1 MYESTKKLIIFINGC
16 IVAACLVLGIISYFI
31 AGNGFEMALVQKADS
46 DLRQMEEALDKEYP
60 GDWLK
65 KSDGLYKGTLRVN
78 DNEFQ
83 VDYYAKLTG
92 NNVTFFEGATRVATS
107 FKDSNGNRMIGT
119 EASEAVQEAVL
130 NKGELYT
137 GMAEVDGKNYLAA
150 YKPLKDANGEI
161 VGMLYMGIPTAS
173 LAALQSRFVYTM
185 VGAVAVMLLIFGVV
199 ISIAAKKGVAPIRQV
214 EETLERMADGELTVP
229 DVQIDGTDEI
239 ASLANSMN
247 KTKDKLRK
255 LLQVISNSAQQVA
268 ASSQQ
273 LTASADQTSESITNV
288 ANNIVSMAGAVSEQT
303 NVLGDMRDKAGDMGR
318 QMDDVLAKSK
328 IMQQAAENSR
338 RGAEDGQ
345 AAVVTAVAQM
355 ERMSQQMA
363 ESAQV
368 VIGLGERSKEIGQI
382 VDTITGITAQTNLL
396 ALNAAI
402 EAARAGEAG
411 KGFAVVAEEVRKL
424 AAESAEAAQN
434 IAELISTI
442 QTDTDSAVKAM
453 ETGRREVEQ
462 GTAMVQQSGE
472 SFQNI
477 SSLVAELY
485 QQIEFSR
492 RSIASADDSS
502 KVVVTGIGNVEQLSQ
517 STAADAESVSAA
529 TEEQPAMVHEMADG
543 IRALAELAQ
552 GLQDE
557 VMKFKI

>member
-1 MYESTKKLIIFINGC
+1 MNLQKKLIIFINGC

-31 AGNGFEMALVQKADS
+31 AGNGFEVALVQKADS

-65 KSDGLYKGTLRVN
+65 KSDGLYKGTHRVN

-83 VDYYAKLTG
+83 VDYYARLTG

-199 ISIAAKKGVAPIRQV
+199 ISIAAKKGVAPIRKV
-214 EETLERMADGELTVP
+214 EETLEMMADGDLTVP

-338 RGAEDGQ
+338 QGAEDGQ

-434 IAELISTI
+434 IAELIRAI
-442 QTDTDSAVKAM
+442 QADTDSAVKAM

-462 GTAMVQQSGE
+462 GTAMVQQSCE

-517 STAADAESVSAA
+517 STAAEAESVSAA
-529 TEEQPAMVHEMADG
+529 TEEQTAMVHEMADG
-543 IRALAELAQ
+543 SRALAELAQ

>member
-1 MYESTKKLIIFINGC
+1 MNLQKKLIIFINGC

-78 DNEFQ
+78 DNDFQ

-199 ISIAAKKGVAPIRQV
+199 ISMVARKGVAPIRQV
-214 EETLERMADGELTVP
+214 EETLERMADGDLTVP
-229 DVQIDGTDEI
+229 DVQLDGRDEI
-239 ASLANSMN
+239 ASLARSMN
-247 KTKDKLRK
+247 KTKDKLRS
-255 LLQVISNSAQQVA
+255 LLQMISNSAQQVA

-273 LTASADQTSESITNV
+273 LTASADQTAESITNV
-288 ANNIVSMAGAVSEQT
+288 ANNTISMAASVSEQT
-303 NVLGDMRDKAGDMGR
+303 RVLGDMRDKAGDMGR
-318 QMDDVLAKSK
+318 KMDDVLAKSNV
-328 IMQQAAENSR
+328 MQQAAENSR
-338 RGAEDGQ
+338 QGAEAGQ
-345 AAVVTAVAQM
+345 AAVATAVAQM
-355 ERMSQQMA
+355 ERMSSQMA
-363 ESAQV
+363 ESARV
-368 VIGLGERSKEIGQI
+368 VIGLGERSQEIGQI
-382 VDTITGITAQTNLL
+382 VDTITDITAQTNLL

-434 IAELISTI
+434 IAELIRTI
-442 QTDTDSAVKAM
+442 QMDTDNAVKAM
-453 ETGRREVEQ
+453 ETGQREVEQ

-485 QQIEFSR
+485 QQIDFSR

-502 KVVVTGIGNVEQLSQ
+502 KNVVTGIGNVEQLSQ
-517 STAADAESVSAA
+517 STAAEAESVSAA
-529 TEEQPAMVHEMADG
+529 TEEQTAMVHEMADG
-543 IRALAELAQ
+543 SRALAELAQ

>member
-1 MYESTKKLIIFINGC
+1 MNLQKKLIIFINSC

-199 ISIAAKKGVAPIRQV
+199 ISIAAKKGVAPIRKV
-214 EETLERMADGELTVP
+214 EETLEMMADGDLTVP

-318 QMDDVLAKSK
+318 QMDDVLAKSNV
-328 IMQQAAENSR
+328 MQQAAENSR

-434 IAELISTI
+434 IAELIRTI

-453 ETGRREVEQ
+453 ETGQREVEQ

-477 SSLVAELY
+477 SRLVAELY

-517 STAADAESVSAA
+517 STAAEAESVSAA
-529 TEEQPAMVHEMADG
+529 TEEQTAMVHEMADG
-543 IRALAELAQ
+543 SRALAELAQ

>member
-1 MYESTKKLIIFINGC
+1 MNLQKKLIIFINGC
-16 IVAACLVLGIISYFI
+16 IVATCLVLGVISYFI
-31 AGNGFEMALVQKADS
+31 AGNGFEVALVQKADS

-60 GDWLK
+60 GDWVR
-65 KSDGLYKGTLRVN
+65 KSDGLYKGSFRAN

-83 VDYYAKLTG
+83 VDYFAKLTG

-107 FKDSNGNRMIGT
+107 FKDSSGKRMIGT
-119 EASEAVQEAVL
+119 DASDAVQEEVL
-130 NKGELYT
+130 KKGETYT
-137 GMAEVDGKNYLAA
+137 GMAEVAGKNYLAA
-150 YKPLKDANGEI
+150 YKPLKNASGEI
-161 VGMLYMGIPTAS
+161 VGMLYMGIPTES
-173 LAALQSRFVYTM
+173 LEALQSQFVYTM
-185 VGAVAVMLLIFGVV
+185 VGVVVVMLLIFGVV
-199 ISIAAKKGVAPIRQV
+199 ISIAAKKGVAPIRKV
-214 EETLERMADGELTVP
+214 EETLEMMADGDLTVP

-239 ASLANSMN
+239 VSLANSMN

-328 IMQQAAENSR
+328 LMQQAADNSR
-338 RGAEDGQ
+338 KGAEDGQ

-363 ESAQV
+363 ESAKV

-434 IAELISTI
+434 IADLIRTI

-453 ETGRREVEQ
+453 EAGQREVEQ

-492 RSIASADDSS
+492 RSIASADNSS
-502 KVVVTGIGNVEQLSQ
+502 KVVVAGIGNVEQLSQ
-517 STAADAESVSAA
+517 STAAEAESVSAA
-529 TEEQPAMVHEMADG
+529 TEEQTAMVHEMADG
-543 IRALAELAQ
+543 SRALAELAQ

>member
-1 MYESTKKLIIFINGC
+1 MNLQKKLIIFINGC
-16 IVAACLVLGIISYFI
+16 IVATCLVLGVISYFI
-31 AGNGFEMALVQKADS
+31 AGNGFEVALVQKADS

-60 GDWLK
+60 GDWVR
-65 KSDGLYKGTLRVN
+65 KSDGLYKGSFRAN

-83 VDYYAKLTG
+83 VDYFAKLTG

-107 FKDSNGNRMIGT
+107 FKDSSGKRMIGT
-119 EASEAVQEAVL
+119 DASDAVQEEVL
-130 NKGELYT
+130 KKGETYT
-137 GMAEVDGKNYLAA
+137 GMAEVAGKNYLAA
-150 YKPLKDANGEI
+150 YKPLKNASGEI
-161 VGMLYMGIPTAS
+161 VGMLYMGIPTES
-173 LAALQSRFVYTM
+173 LEALQSQFVYTM
-185 VGAVAVMLLIFGVV
+185 VGVVVVMLLIFGVV
-199 ISIAAKKGVAPIRQV
+199 ISIAAKKGVAPIRKV
-214 EETLERMADGELTVP
+214 EETLEMMADGDLTVP

-328 IMQQAAENSR
+328 LMQQAADNSR
-338 RGAEDGQ
+338 KGAEDGQ

-434 IAELISTI
+434 IADLIRTI

-453 ETGRREVEQ
+453 EAGQREVEQ

-492 RSIASADDSS
+492 RSIASADNSS
-502 KVVVTGIGNVEQLSQ
+502 KVVVAGIGNVEQLSQ
-517 STAADAESVSAA
+517 STAAEAESVSAA
-529 TEEQPAMVHEMADG
+529 TEEQTAMVHEMADG
-543 IRALAELAQ
+543 SRALAELAQ
-552 GLQDE
+552 SLQDE

>member
-1 MYESTKKLIIFINGC
+1 MNLQKKLIIFINGC

-60 GDWLK
+60 GDWVR
-65 KSDGLYKGTLRVN
+65 KSDGLYKGTLRAN

-107 FKDSNGNRMIGT
+107 FKDNSGKRMTGT
-119 EASEAVQEAVL
+119 DASEAVQEAVL
-130 NKGELYT
+130 KKGETYT
-137 GMAEVDGKNYLAA
+137 GMAEVAGRNYLAA
-150 YKPLKDANGEI
+150 YKPLKNASGEI
-161 VGMLYMGIPTAS
+161 VGMLYMGIPTES
-173 LAALQSRFVYTM
+173 LEALQSQFVYTM
-185 VGAVAVMLLIFGVV
+185 VGVVVVMLLIFGVV
-199 ISIAAKKGVAPIRQV
+199 ISIAAKKGVAPIRKV
-214 EETLERMADGELTVP
+214 EETLEMMADGDLTVP
-229 DVQIDGTDEI
+229 DVQIDGRDEI
-239 ASLANSMN
+239 ASLASSMN
-247 KTKDKLRK
+247 KTKEKLRK

-318 QMDDVLAKSK
+318 QMDDVLAKSNV
-328 IMQQAAENSR
+328 MQQAAENSR

-434 IAELISTI
+434 IAELIRTI

-453 ETGRREVEQ
+453 ETGQREVEQ

-477 SSLVAELY
+477 SRLVAELY

-502 KVVVTGIGNVEQLSQ
+502 KNVVTGIGNVEQLSQ
-517 STAADAESVSAA
+517 STAAEAESVSAA
-529 TEEQPAMVHEMADG
+529 TEEQTAMVHEMADG
-543 IRALAELAQ
+543 SRALAELAQ

>member
-1 MYESTKKLIIFINGC
+1 MNLQKKLIIFINGC

-31 AGNGFEMALVQKADS
+31 AGNGFEVALVQKADS

-60 GDWLK
+60 GDWVK

-78 DNEFQ
+78 DNDFQ

-92 NNVTFFEGATRVATS
+92 NNVTFFDGATRVATS

-199 ISIAAKKGVAPIRQV
+199 ISIAAKKGVAPIRKV
-214 EETLERMADGELTVP
+214 EETLEMMADGDLTVP

-239 ASLANSMN
+239 ASLAGSMN

-338 RGAEDGQ
+338 QGAEDGQ

-434 IAELISTI
+434 IADLIRAI
-442 QTDTDSAVKAM
+442 QADTDSAVKAM

-517 STAADAESVSAA
+517 STAAEAESVSAA
-529 TEEQPAMVHEMADG
+529 TEEQTAMVHEMADG
-543 IRALAELAQ
+543 SRALAELAQ

>member
-1 MYESTKKLIIFINGC
+1 MNLQKKLIIFINGC

-78 DNEFQ
+78 ANEFQ

-199 ISIAAKKGVAPIRQV
+199 ISIAAKKGVAPIRKV
-214 EETLERMADGELTVP
+214 EETLEMMADGDLTVP
-229 DVQIDGTDEI
+229 DVQIDGRDEI
-239 ASLANSMN
+239 ASLAGSMN

-318 QMDDVLAKSK
+318 QMDDVLAKSNV
-328 IMQQAAENSR
+328 MQQAAENSR

-434 IAELISTI
+434 IAELIRTI

-453 ETGRREVEQ
+453 ETGQREVEQ

-477 SSLVAELY
+477 SRLVAELY

-502 KVVVTGIGNVEQLSQ
+502 KNVVTGIGNVEQLSQ
-517 STAADAESVSAA
+517 STAAEAESVSAA
-529 TEEQPAMVHEMADG
+529 TEEQTAMVHEMADG
-543 IRALAELAQ
+543 SRALAELAQ

>member
-1 MYESTKKLIIFINGC
+1 MNLQKKLIIFINGC

-150 YKPLKDANGEI
+150 YKPLKDANVEI
-161 VGMLYMGIPTAS
+161 VGILYMGIPTES
-173 LAALQSRFVYTM
+173 LEALQSQFVYTM
-185 VGAVAVMLLIFGVV
+185 VGVVVVMLLIFGVV
-199 ISIAAKKGVAPIRQV
+199 ISIAAKKGVAPIRKV
-214 EETLERMADGELTVP
+214 EETLEMMADGDLTVP
-229 DVQIDGTDEI
+229 DVQIDGRDEI
-239 ASLANSMN
+239 ASLAGSMN

-318 QMDDVLAKSK
+318 QMDDVLSKSK
-328 IMQQAAENSR
+328 VMQQAAENSR
-338 RGAEDGQ
+338 QGAEEGK
-345 AAVVTAVAQM
+345 ASVATAVAQM

-402 EAARAGEAG
+402 EAARDGEAG

-434 IAELISTI
+434 IAELIRTI

-453 ETGRREVEQ
+453 EAGQREVEQ

-502 KVVVTGIGNVEQLSQ
+502 KNVVTGIGNVEQLSQ
-517 STAADAESVSAA
+517 STAAEAESVSAA
-529 TEEQPAMVHEMADG
+529 TEEQTAMVHEMADG
-543 IRALAELAQ
+543 SRALAELAQ

>member
-1 MYESTKKLIIFINGC
+1 MNLQKKLIIFINGC

-31 AGNGFEMALVQKADS
+31 AGDGFEVALVQKADS

-60 GDWLK
+60 GDWVRK
-65 KSDGLYKGTLRVN
+65 DDGLYKGSFRAN
-78 DNEFQ
+78 GNEFQ
-83 VDYYAKLTG
+83 VDYFAGLTG

-107 FKDSNGNRMIGT
+107 FKDSSGKRMIGT
-119 EASEAVQEAVL
+119 DASEAVQEAVL
-130 NKGELYT
+130 KRGETYT
-137 GMAEVDGKNYLAA
+137 GMAEVEGRNYLAA
-150 YKPLKDANGEI
+150 YKPLKNASGEI
-161 VGMLYMGIPTAS
+161 VGMLYMGIPTES
-173 LAALQSRFVYTM
+173 LEALQSRFVYTM

-199 ISIAAKKGVAPIRQV
+199 ISIAAKKGVAPIRKV
-214 EETLERMADGELTVP
+214 EETLEMMADGDLTVP

-239 ASLANSMN
+239 ASLAGSMN

-318 QMDDVLAKSK
+318 QMDDVLAKSNV
-328 IMQQAAENSR
+328 MQQAAENSR

-434 IAELISTI
+434 IAELIRTI
-442 QTDTDSAVKAM
+442 QADTDSAVKAM
-453 ETGRREVEQ
+453 ETGQREVEQ

-477 SSLVAELY
+477 SRLVAELY

-502 KVVVTGIGNVEQLSQ
+502 KNVVTGIGNVEQLSQ
-517 STAADAESVSAA
+517 STAAEAESVSAA
-529 TEEQPAMVHEMADG
+529 TEEQTAMVHEMADG
-543 IRALAELAQ
+543 SRALAELAQ

>member
-1 MYESTKKLIIFINGC
+1 MNLQKKLIIFISGC

-31 AGNGFEMALVQKADS
+31 AGDGFEVALVQKADS

-60 GDWLK
+60 GDWVRK
-65 KSDGLYKGTLRVN
+65 DDGLYKGSFRAN
-78 DNEFQ
+78 GNEFQ
-83 VDYYAKLTG
+83 VDYFAGLTG

-107 FKDSNGNRMIGT
+107 FKDGSGKRMVGT
-119 EASEAVQEAVL
+119 DASEAVQEAVL
-130 NKGELYT
+130 KKGETYT
-137 GMAEVDGKNYLAA
+137 GMAEVAGNNYLAA
-150 YKPLKDANGEI
+150 YKPLRNANGEI

-173 LAALQSRFVYTM
+173 LEGLQSRFVYTM

-199 ISIAAKKGVAPIRQV
+199 ISLAAKKGVAPIREV
-214 EETLERMADGELTVP
+214 EETLEMMADGDLTVP

-303 NVLGDMRDKAGDMGR
+303 NVLGNMRDKAGDMGR
-318 QMDDVLAKSK
+318 QMDDVLAKSHV
-328 IMQQAAENSR
+328 MQQAAENSR
-338 RGAEDGQ
+338 QGAEEGQ
-345 AAVVTAVAQM
+345 AAVVTAVTQM
-355 ERMSQQMA
+355 ERMRQQMA
-363 ESAQV
+363 ASAQV

-434 IAELISTI
+434 IADLIRTI
-442 QTDTDSAVKAM
+442 QADTDSAVKAM
-453 ETGRREVEQ
+453 EAGQREVEQ
-462 GTAMVQQSGE
+462 GTEMVQRSGE
-472 SFQNI
+472 AFQNI
-477 SSLVAELY
+477 SGLVAELY

-492 RSIASADDSS
+492 RSIAAADDSS
-502 KVVVTGIGNVEQLSQ
+502 KNVVTGIGNVEQLSQ
-517 STAADAESVSAA
+517 STAVEAESVSAA
-529 TEEQPAMVHEMADG
+529 TEEQTAMVHEMADG
-543 IRALAELAQ
+543 SRALAELAQ
-552 GLQDE
+552 GLQNE
-557 VMKFKI
+557 VMKFRI

>member
-1 MYESTKKLIIFINGC
+1 MNLQKKLIIFINGC

-31 AGNGFEMALVQKADS
+31 AGDGFEVALVQKADS

-60 GDWLK
+60 GDWVRK
-65 KSDGLYKGTLRVN
+65 DDGLYKGSFRAN
-78 DNEFQ
+78 GNEFQ
-83 VDYYAKLTG
+83 VDYFAGLTG

-107 FKDSNGNRMIGT
+107 FKDSSGKRMIGT
-119 EASEAVQEAVL
+119 DASDAVQEAVL
-130 NKGELYT
+130 KKGETYT
-137 GMAEVDGKNYLAA
+137 GMAEVAGKNYLAA
-150 YKPLKDANGEI
+150 YKPLKNANGEI

-173 LAALQSRFVYTM
+173 LEGLQSRFVYTM

-199 ISIAAKKGVAPIRQV
+199 ISLAAKKGVAPIREV
-214 EETLERMADGELTVP
+214 EETLEMMADGDLTVP

-303 NVLGDMRDKAGDMGR
+303 NVLGNMRDKAGDMGR
-318 QMDDVLAKSK
+318 QMDDVLAKSHV
-328 IMQQAAENSR
+328 MQQAAENSR
-338 RGAEDGQ
+338 QGAEAGQ
-345 AAVVTAVAQM
+345 AAVVTAVTQM
-355 ERMSQQMA
+355 ERMRQQMA
-363 ESAQV
+363 ASAQV

-434 IAELISTI
+434 IADLIRTI
-442 QTDTDSAVKAM
+442 QADTDSAVKAM
-453 ETGRREVEQ
+453 EAGQREVEQ
-462 GTAMVQQSGE
+462 GTEMVQRSGE
-472 SFQNI
+472 AFQNI
-477 SSLVAELY
+477 SGLVAELY

-492 RSIASADDSS
+492 RSIAAADDSS
-502 KVVVTGIGNVEQLSQ
+502 KNVVTGIGNVEQLSQ
-517 STAADAESVSAA
+517 STAVEAESVSAA
-529 TEEQPAMVHEMADG
+529 TEEQTAMVHEMADG
-543 IRALAELAQ
+543 SRALAELAQ
-552 GLQDE
+552 GLQNE
-557 VMKFKI
+557 VMKFRI

>member
-1 MYESTKKLIIFINGC
+1 MNLQKKLIIFINGC

-31 AGNGFEMALVQKADS
+31 AGDGFEVALVQKADS

-60 GDWLK
+60 GDWVRK
-65 KSDGLYKGTLRVN
+65 DDGLYKGSFRAN
-78 DNEFQ
+78 GNEFQ
-83 VDYYAKLTG
+83 VDYFAGLTG

-107 FKDSNGNRMIGT
+107 FKDGSGKRMVGT
-119 EASEAVQEAVL
+119 DASEAVQEAVL
-130 NKGELYT
+130 KKGETYT
-137 GMAEVDGKNYLAA
+137 GMAEVAGKNYLAA
-150 YKPLKDANGEI
+150 YKPLKNANGEI

-173 LAALQSRFVYTM
+173 LEGLQSRFVYTM

-199 ISIAAKKGVAPIRQV
+199 ISLAAKKGVAPIREV
-214 EETLERMADGELTVP
+214 EETLEMMADGDLTVP

-303 NVLGDMRDKAGDMGR
+303 NVLGNMRDKAGDMGR
-318 QMDDVLAKSK
+318 QMDDVLAKSHV
-328 IMQQAAENSR
+328 MQQAAENSR
-338 RGAEDGQ
+338 QGAEEGQ
-345 AAVVTAVAQM
+345 AAVVTAVTQM
-355 ERMSQQMA
+355 ERMRQQMA
-363 ESAQV
+363 ASAQV

-434 IAELISTI
+434 IADLIRTI
-442 QTDTDSAVKAM
+442 QADTDSAVKAM
-453 ETGRREVEQ
+453 EAGQREVEQ
-462 GTAMVQQSGE
+462 GTEMVQRSGE
-472 SFQNI
+472 AFQNI
-477 SSLVAELY
+477 SGLVAELY

-492 RSIASADDSS
+492 RSIAAADDSS
-502 KVVVTGIGNVEQLSQ
+502 KNVVTGIGNVEQLSQ
-517 STAADAESVSAA
+517 STAAEAESVSAA
-529 TEEQPAMVHEMADG
+529 TEEQTAMVHEMADG
-543 IRALAELAQ
+543 SRALAELAQ
-552 GLQDE
+552 GLQNE
-557 VMKFKI
+557 VMKFRI

>member
-1 MYESTKKLIIFINGC
+1 MNLQKKLIIFINGC

-46 DLRQMEEALDKEYP
+46 DLRQMEEALNKEYP

-78 DNEFQ
+78 ANEFQ

-199 ISIAAKKGVAPIRQV
+199 ISIAAKKGVAPIRKV
-214 EETLERMADGELTVP
+214 EETLEMMADGDLTVP

-239 ASLANSMN
+239 ASLAGSMN

-338 RGAEDGQ
+338 QGAEDGQ

-434 IAELISTI
+434 IAELIRTI

-453 ETGRREVEQ
+453 ETGQREVEQ

-477 SSLVAELY
+477 SRLVAELY

-502 KVVVTGIGNVEQLSQ
+502 KNVVTGIGNVEQLSQ
-517 STAADAESVSAA
+517 STAAEAESVSAA
-529 TEEQPAMVHEMADG
+529 TEEQTAMVHEMADG
-543 IRALAELAQ
+543 SRALAELAQ

>member
-1 MYESTKKLIIFINGC
+1 MNLQKKLIIFINGC

-78 DNEFQ
+78 DNDFQ

-199 ISIAAKKGVAPIRQV
+199 ISIAAKKGVAPIRKV
-214 EETLERMADGELTVP
+214 EETLEMMADGDLTVP

-239 ASLANSMN
+239 ASLAGSMN

-338 RGAEDGQ
+338 QGAEDGQ

-434 IAELISTI
+434 IAELIRTI

-453 ETGRREVEQ
+453 ETGQREVEQ

-477 SSLVAELY
+477 SRLVAELY

-502 KVVVTGIGNVEQLSQ
+502 KNVVTGIGNVEQLSQ
-517 STAADAESVSAA
+517 STAAEAESVSAA
-529 TEEQPAMVHEMADG
+529 TEEQTAMVHEMADG
-543 IRALAELAQ
+543 SRALAELAQ

>member
-1 MYESTKKLIIFINGC
+1 MNLQKKLIIFINGC

-31 AGNGFEMALVQKADS
+31 AGNGFEVALVQKADS

-60 GDWLK
+60 GDWVK

-78 DNEFQ
+78 DNDFQ

-199 ISIAAKKGVAPIRQV
+199 ISIAAKKGVAPIRKV
-214 EETLERMADGELTVP
+214 EETLEMMADGDLTVP

-338 RGAEDGQ
+338 QGAEDGQ

-434 IAELISTI
+434 IAELIRAI
-442 QTDTDSAVKAM
+442 QADTDSAVKAM

-517 STAADAESVSAA
+517 STAAEAESVSAA
-529 TEEQPAMVHEMADG
+529 TEEQTAMVHEMADG
-543 IRALAELAQ
+543 SRALAELAQ

>member
-1 MYESTKKLIIFINGC
+1 MNLQKKLIIFINGC

-31 AGNGFEMALVQKADS
+31 AGDGFEVALVQKADS

-60 GDWLK
+60 GDWVRK
-65 KSDGLYKGTLRVN
+65 DDGLYKGSFRAN
-78 DNEFQ
+78 GNEFQ
-83 VDYYAKLTG
+83 VDYFAGLTG

-107 FKDSNGNRMIGT
+107 FKDSSGKRMIGT
-119 EASEAVQEAVL
+119 DASDAVQEAVL
-130 NKGELYT
+130 KKGETYT
-137 GMAEVDGKNYLAA
+137 GMAEVAGKNYLAA
-150 YKPLKDANGEI
+150 YKPLKNANGEI

-173 LAALQSRFVYTM
+173 LEGLQSRFVYTM

-199 ISIAAKKGVAPIRQV
+199 ISLAAKKGVAPIREV
-214 EETLERMADGELTVP
+214 EETLEMMADGDLTVP

-303 NVLGDMRDKAGDMGR
+303 NVLGNMRDKAGDMGR
-318 QMDDVLAKSK
+318 QMDDVLAKSHV
-328 IMQQAAENSR
+328 MQQAAENSR
-338 RGAEDGQ
+338 QGAEEGQ
-345 AAVVTAVAQM
+345 AAVVTAVTQM
-355 ERMSQQMA
+355 ERMRQQMA
-363 ESAQV
+363 ASAQV

-434 IAELISTI
+434 IADLIRTI
-442 QTDTDSAVKAM
+442 QADTDSAVKAM
-453 ETGRREVEQ
+453 EAGQREVEQ
-462 GTAMVQQSGE
+462 GTEMVQRSGE
-472 SFQNI
+472 AFQNI
-477 SSLVAELY
+477 SGLVAELY

-492 RSIASADDSS
+492 RSIAAADDSS
-502 KVVVTGIGNVEQLSQ
+502 KNVVTGIGNVEQLSQ
-517 STAADAESVSAA
+517 STAVEAESVSAA
-529 TEEQPAMVHEMADG
+529 TEEQTAMVHEMADG
-543 IRALAELAQ
+543 SRALAELAQ
-552 GLQDE
+552 GLQNE
-557 VMKFKI
+557 VMKFRI

>member
-1 MYESTKKLIIFINGC
+1 MNLQKKLIIFINGC

-78 DNEFQ
+78 GNEFQ

-199 ISIAAKKGVAPIRQV
+199 ISIAAKKGVAPIRKV
-214 EETLERMADGELTVP
+214 EETLEMMADGDLTVP

-239 ASLANSMN
+239 ASLAGSMN

-318 QMDDVLAKSK
+318 QMDDVLSKSK
-328 IMQQAAENSR
+328 VMQQAAENSR
-338 RGAEDGQ
+338 QGAEEGK
-345 AAVVTAVAQM
+345 AAVATAVAQM
-355 ERMSQQMA
+355 ERMSRQMA
-363 ESAQV
+363 ESARV

-434 IAELISTI
+434 IADLIRTI
-442 QTDTDSAVKAM
+442 QADTDSAVKAM
-453 ETGRREVEQ
+453 EAGQREVEQ

-502 KVVVTGIGNVEQLSQ
+502 KNVVTGIGNVEQLSQ
-517 STAADAESVSAA
+517 STAAEAESVSAA
-529 TEEQPAMVHEMADG
+529 TEEQTAMVHEMADG
-543 IRALAELAQ
+543 SRALAELAQ

>member
-1 MYESTKKLIIFINGC
+1 MNLQKKLIIFINSC

-31 AGNGFEMALVQKADS
+31 AGNGFEVALVQKADS

-60 GDWLK
+60 GDWVK

-78 DNEFQ
+78 DNDFQ

-199 ISIAAKKGVAPIRQV
+199 ISIAAKKGVAPIRKV
-214 EETLERMADGELTVP
+214 EETLEMMADGDLTVP

-318 QMDDVLAKSK
+318 QMDDVLAKSNV
-328 IMQQAAENSR
+328 MQQAAENSR

-434 IAELISTI
+434 IAELIRAI
-442 QTDTDSAVKAM
+442 QADTDSAVKAM

-517 STAADAESVSAA
+517 STAAEAESVSAA
-529 TEEQPAMVHEMADG
+529 TEEQTAMVHEMADG
-543 IRALAELAQ
+543 SRALAELAQ

>member
-1 MYESTKKLIIFINGC
+1 MNLQKKLIIFINGC

-31 AGNGFEMALVQKADS
+31 AGDGFEVALVQKADS

-60 GDWLK
+60 GDWVRK
-65 KSDGLYKGTLRVN
+65 DDGLYKGSFRAN
-78 DNEFQ
+78 GNEFQ
-83 VDYYAKLTG
+83 VDYFAGLTG

-107 FKDSNGNRMIGT
+107 FKDGSGKRMVGT
-119 EASEAVQEAVL
+119 DASEAVQEAVL
-130 NKGELYT
+130 KKGETYT
-137 GMAEVDGKNYLAA
+137 GMAEVAGNNYLAA
-150 YKPLKDANGEI
+150 YKPLRNANGEI

-173 LAALQSRFVYTM
+173 LEGLQSRFVYTM

-199 ISIAAKKGVAPIRQV
+199 ISLAAKKGVAPIREV
-214 EETLERMADGELTVP
+214 EETLEMMADGDLTVP

-239 ASLANSMN
+239 ASLANSLN

-303 NVLGDMRDKAGDMGR
+303 NVLGNMRDKAGDMGR
-318 QMDDVLAKSK
+318 QMDDVLAKSHV
-328 IMQQAAENSR
+328 MQQAAENSR
-338 RGAEDGQ
+338 QGAEEGQ
-345 AAVVTAVAQM
+345 AAVVTAVTQM
-355 ERMSQQMA
+355 ERMRQQMA
-363 ESAQV
+363 ASAQV

-434 IAELISTI
+434 IADLIRTI
-442 QTDTDSAVKAM
+442 QADTDSAVKAM
-453 ETGRREVEQ
+453 EAGQREVEQ
-462 GTAMVQQSGE
+462 GTEMVQRSGE
-472 SFQNI
+472 AFQNI
-477 SSLVAELY
+477 SGLVAELY

-492 RSIASADDSS
+492 RSIAAADDSS
-502 KVVVTGIGNVEQLSQ
+502 KNVVTGIGNVEQLSQ
-517 STAADAESVSAA
+517 STAVEAESVSAA
-529 TEEQPAMVHEMADG
+529 TEEQTAMVHEMADG
-543 IRALAELAQ
+543 SRALAELAQ
-552 GLQDE
+552 GLQNE
-557 VMKFKI
+557 VMKFRI

>member
-1 MYESTKKLIIFINGC
+1 MNLQKKLIIFINGC

-78 DNEFQ
+78 ANEFQ

-199 ISIAAKKGVAPIRQV
+199 ISIAAKKGVAPIRKV
-214 EETLERMADGELTVP
+214 EETLEMMADGDLTVP

-434 IAELISTI
+434 IAELIRAI
-442 QTDTDSAVKAM
+442 QADTDSAVKAM

-517 STAADAESVSAA
+517 STAAEAESVSAA
-529 TEEQPAMVHEMADG
+529 TEEQTAMVHEMADG
-543 IRALAELAQ
+543 SRALAELAQ

>member
-1 MYESTKKLIIFINGC
+1 MNLQKKLIIFINGC

-107 FKDSNGNRMIGT
+107 FKDNSGKRMTGT
-119 EASEAVQEAVL
+119 DASEAVQEAVL
-130 NKGELYT
+130 KKGETYT
-137 GMAEVDGKNYLAA
+137 GMAEVAGKNYLAA
-150 YKPLKDANGEI
+150 YKPLKHANGEI
-161 VGMLYMGIPTAS
+161 VGMLYMGIPTES
-173 LAALQSRFVYTM
+173 LEALQSQFVYTM
-185 VGAVAVMLLIFGVV
+185 VGVVVVMLLIFGVV
-199 ISIAAKKGVAPIRQV
+199 ISIAAKKGVAPIRKV
-214 EETLERMADGELTVP
+214 EETLEMMADGDLTVP

-239 ASLANSMN
+239 ASLAGSMN

-318 QMDDVLAKSK
+318 QMDDVLSKSK
-328 IMQQAAENSR
+328 VMQQAAENSR

-355 ERMSQQMA
+355 ERMSRQMA
-363 ESAQV
+363 ESARV

-434 IAELISTI
+434 IADLIRTI
-442 QTDTDSAVKAM
+442 QADTDSAVKAM
-453 ETGRREVEQ
+453 EAGQREVEQ

-492 RSIASADDSS
+492 RSIVSADDSS
-502 KVVVTGIGNVEQLSQ
+502 KNVVTGIGNVEQLSQ
-517 STAADAESVSAA
+517 STAAEAESVSAA
-529 TEEQPAMVHEMADG
+529 TEEQTAMVHEMADG
-543 IRALAELAQ
+543 SRALAELAQ

>member
-1 MYESTKKLIIFINGC
+1 
-16 IVAACLVLGIISYFI
+16 
-31 AGNGFEMALVQKADS
+31 MALVQKADS

-60 GDWLK
+60 GDWVRK
-65 KSDGLYKGTLRVN
+65 DDGLYKGSFRAN
-78 DNEFQ
+78 GNEFQ
-83 VDYYAKLTG
+83 VDYFAGLTG

-107 FKDSNGNRMIGT
+107 FKDGSGKRMVGT
-119 EASEAVQEAVL
+119 DASEAVQEAVL
-130 NKGELYT
+130 KKGETYT
-137 GMAEVDGKNYLAA
+137 GMAEVAGKNYLAA
-150 YKPLKDANGEI
+150 YKPLKNANGEI

-173 LAALQSRFVYTM
+173 LEGLQSRFVYTM

-199 ISIAAKKGVAPIRQV
+199 ISLAAKKGVAPIREV
-214 EETLERMADGELTVP
+214 EETLEMMADGDLTVP

-303 NVLGDMRDKAGDMGR
+303 NVLGNMRDKAGDMGR
-318 QMDDVLAKSK
+318 QMDDVLAKSHV
-328 IMQQAAENSR
+328 MQQAAENSR
-338 RGAEDGQ
+338 QGAEEGQ
-345 AAVVTAVAQM
+345 AAVVTAVTQM
-355 ERMSQQMA
+355 ERMRQQMA
-363 ESAQV
+363 ASAQV

-434 IAELISTI
+434 IADLIRTI
-442 QTDTDSAVKAM
+442 QADTDSAVKAM
-453 ETGRREVEQ
+453 EAGQREVEQ
-462 GTAMVQQSGE
+462 GTEMVQRSGE
-472 SFQNI
+472 AFQNI
-477 SSLVAELY
+477 SGLVAELY

-492 RSIASADDSS
+492 RSIAAADDSS
-502 KVVVTGIGNVEQLSQ
+502 KNVVTGIGNVEQLSQ
-517 STAADAESVSAA
+517 STAAEAESVSAA
-529 TEEQPAMVHEMADG
+529 TEEQTAMVHEMADG
-543 IRALAELAQ
+543 SRALAELAQ
-552 GLQDE
+552 GLQNE
-557 VMKFKI
+557 VMKFRI

>member
-1 MYESTKKLIIFINGC
+1 MNLQKKLIIFINGC

-78 DNEFQ
+78 DNDFQ

-199 ISIAAKKGVAPIRQV
+199 ISIAAKKGVAPIRKV
-214 EETLERMADGELTVP
+214 EETLEMMADGDLTVP
-229 DVQIDGTDEI
+229 DVQIDGRDEI
-239 ASLANSMN
+239 ASLAGSMN

-318 QMDDVLAKSK
+318 QMDDVLAKSNV
-328 IMQQAAENSR
+328 MQQAAENSR

-434 IAELISTI
+434 IAELIRAI
-442 QTDTDSAVKAM
+442 QADTDSAVKAM

-477 SSLVAELY
+477 SRLVAELY

-529 TEEQPAMVHEMADG
+529 TEEQTAMVHEMADG
-543 IRALAELAQ
+543 SRALAELAQ

>member
-1 MYESTKKLIIFINGC
+1 M
-16 IVAACLVLGIISYFI
+16 
-31 AGNGFEMALVQKADS
+31 
-46 DLRQMEEALDKEYP
+46 
-60 GDWLK
+60 
-65 KSDGLYKGTLRVN
+65 
-78 DNEFQ
+78 
-83 VDYYAKLTG
+83 
-92 NNVTFFEGATRVATS
+92 
-107 FKDSNGNRMIGT
+107 
-119 EASEAVQEAVL
+119 
-130 NKGELYT
+130 
-137 GMAEVDGKNYLAA
+137 
-150 YKPLKDANGEI
+150 
-161 VGMLYMGIPTAS
+161 
-173 LAALQSRFVYTM
+173 
-185 VGAVAVMLLIFGVV
+185 
-199 ISIAAKKGVAPIRQV
+199 
-214 EETLERMADGELTVP
+214 MADGDLTVP

-239 ASLANSMN
+239 ASLAGSMN

-434 IAELISTI
+434 IAELIRTI

-453 ETGRREVEQ
+453 ETGQREVEQ

-477 SSLVAELY
+477 SRLVAELY

-502 KVVVTGIGNVEQLSQ
+502 KNVVTGIGNVEQLSQ
-517 STAADAESVSAA
+517 STAAEAESVSAA
-529 TEEQPAMVHEMADG
+529 TEEQTAMVHEMADG
-543 IRALAELAQ
+543 SRALAELAQ

>member
-1 MYESTKKLIIFINGC
+1 MNLQKKLIIFINGC
-16 IVAACLVLGIISYFI
+16 IVAACLVLGVISYFI
-31 AGNGFEMALVQKADS
+31 AGNGFEVALVQKADS

-60 GDWLK
+60 GDWVR
-65 KSDGLYKGTLRVN
+65 KSDGLYKGSFRAN

-83 VDYYAKLTG
+83 VDYFAKLTG

-107 FKDSNGNRMIGT
+107 FKDSSGKRMIGT
-119 EASEAVQEAVL
+119 DASDAVQEAVL
-130 NKGELYT
+130 KKGETYT
-137 GMAEVDGKNYLAA
+137 GMAEVAGKNYLAA
-150 YKPLKDANGEI
+150 YKPLKNASGEI
-161 VGMLYMGIPTAS
+161 VGMLYMGIPTES
-173 LAALQSRFVYTM
+173 LEALQSQFVYTM
-185 VGAVAVMLLIFGVV
+185 VGVVVVMLLIFGVV
-199 ISIAAKKGVAPIRQV
+199 ISIAAKKGVAPIRKV
-214 EETLERMADGELTVP
+214 EETLEMMADGDLTVP

-328 IMQQAAENSR
+328 LMQQAADNSR
-338 RGAEDGQ
+338 KGAEDGQ

-434 IAELISTI
+434 IADLIRTI
-442 QTDTDSAVKAM
+442 QADTDSAVKAM
-453 ETGRREVEQ
+453 EAGQREVEQ

-492 RSIASADDSS
+492 RSIASADNSS

-517 STAADAESVSAA
+517 STAAEAESVSAA
-529 TEEQPAMVHEMADG
+529 TEEQTAMVHEMADG
-543 IRALAELAQ
+543 SRALAELAQ
-552 GLQDE
+552 SLQDE

>member
-1 MYESTKKLIIFINGC
+1 MNLQKKLIIFINGC

-31 AGNGFEMALVQKADS
+31 AGNGFEMALVQKAES

-60 GDWLK
+60 GDWLN

-78 DNEFQ
+78 DNELQ

-150 YKPLKDANGEI
+150 YKPLKDASGEI

-199 ISIAAKKGVAPIRQV
+199 ISIVARKGVAPIRQV
-214 EETLERMADGELTVP
+214 EETLERMADGDLTVP
-229 DVQIDGTDEI
+229 DVQLDGTDEI
-239 ASLANSMN
+239 ASLARSMN
-247 KTKDKLRK
+247 KTKDKLRS
-255 LLQVISNSAQQVA
+255 LLQMISNSAQQVA

-273 LTASADQTSESITNV
+273 LTASADQTAESITNV
-288 ANNIVSMAGAVSEQT
+288 ANNTISMAASVSEQT
-303 NVLGDMRDKAGDMGR
+303 RVLGDMRDKAGDMGR
-318 QMDDVLAKSK
+318 KMDDVLAKSNV
-328 IMQQAAENSR
+328 MQQAAENSR
-338 RGAEDGQ
+338 QGAEEGQ

-355 ERMSQQMA
+355 ERMSRQMA
-363 ESAQV
+363 ESARV
-368 VIGLGERSKEIGQI
+368 VIGLGERSQEIGQI
-382 VDTITGITAQTNLL
+382 VDTITDITAQTNLL

-434 IAELISTI
+434 IAELIRTI
-442 QTDTDSAVKAM
+442 QTDTDNAVKAM
-453 ETGRREVEQ
+453 ETGQREVEQ

-485 QQIEFSR
+485 QQIDFSR

-502 KVVVTGIGNVEQLSQ
+502 KNVVTGIGNVEQLSQ
-517 STAADAESVSAA
+517 STAAEAESVSAA
-529 TEEQPAMVHEMADG
+529 TEEQTAMVHEMADG
-543 IRALAELAQ
+543 SRALAELAQ

>member
-1 MYESTKKLIIFINGC
+1 MNLQKKLIIFINGC

-31 AGNGFEMALVQKADS
+31 AGNGFEVALVQKADS

-78 DNEFQ
+78 ANEFQ

-199 ISIAAKKGVAPIRQV
+199 ISIAAKKGVAPIRKV
-214 EETLERMADGELTVP
+214 EETLEMMADGDLTVP

-239 ASLANSMN
+239 ASLAGSMN

-318 QMDDVLAKSK
+318 QMDDVLAKSNV
-328 IMQQAAENSR
+328 MQQAAENSR

-434 IAELISTI
+434 IAELIRTI

-453 ETGRREVEQ
+453 ETGQREVEQ

-477 SSLVAELY
+477 SRLVAELY

-492 RSIASADDSS
+492 RSIASAADSS
-502 KVVVTGIGNVEQLSQ
+502 KNVVTGIGNVEQLSQ
-517 STAADAESVSAA
+517 STAAEAESVSAA
-529 TEEQPAMVHEMADG
+529 TEEQTAMVHEMADG
-543 IRALAELAQ
+543 SRALAELAQ

>member
-1 MYESTKKLIIFINGC
+1 MNLQKKLIIFINGC
-16 IVAACLVLGIISYFI
+16 IVATCLVLGVISYFI
-31 AGNGFEMALVQKADS
+31 AGNGFEVALVQKADS

-60 GDWLK
+60 GDWVR
-65 KSDGLYKGTLRVN
+65 KSDGLYKGSFHAN

-83 VDYYAKLTG
+83 VDYFAKLTG

-107 FKDSNGNRMIGT
+107 FKDSSGKRMIGT
-119 EASEAVQEAVL
+119 DASDAVQEEVL
-130 NKGELYT
+130 KKGETYT
-137 GMAEVDGKNYLAA
+137 GMAEVAGKNYLAA
-150 YKPLKDANGEI
+150 YKPLKNASGEI
-161 VGMLYMGIPTAS
+161 VGMLYMGIPTES
-173 LAALQSRFVYTM
+173 LEALQSQFVYTM
-185 VGAVAVMLLIFGVV
+185 VGVVVVMLLIFGVV
-199 ISIAAKKGVAPIRQV
+199 ISIAAKKGVAPIRKV
-214 EETLERMADGELTVP
+214 EETLEMMADGDLTVP

-328 IMQQAAENSR
+328 LMQQAADNSR
-338 RGAEDGQ
+338 KGAEDGQ

-434 IAELISTI
+434 IADLIRTI

-453 ETGRREVEQ
+453 EAGQREVEQ

-492 RSIASADDSS
+492 RSIASADNSS
-502 KVVVTGIGNVEQLSQ
+502 KVVVAGIGNVEQLSQ
-517 STAADAESVSAA
+517 STAAEAESVSAA
-529 TEEQPAMVHEMADG
+529 TEEQTAMVHEMADG
-543 IRALAELAQ
+543 SRALAELAQ
-552 GLQDE
+552 SLQDE

>member
-78 DNEFQ
+78 DNDFQ

-137 GMAEVDGKNYLAA
+137 GMAEVDGKNYLAV

-199 ISIAAKKGVAPIRQV
+199 ISIVARKGVAPIRQV
-214 EETLERMADGELTVP
+214 EETLERMADGDLTMP
-229 DVQIDGTDEI
+229 DVQLDGRDEI
-239 ASLANSMN
+239 ASLARSMN
-247 KTKDKLRK
+247 KTKDKLRN
-255 LLQVISNSAQQVA
+255 LLQMISNSAQQVA

-273 LTASADQTSESITNV
+273 LTASADQTAESITTV
-288 ANNIVSMAGAVSEQT
+288 ANNIVSMAASVSEQT
-303 NVLGDMRDKAGDMGR
+303 SVLGDMRDKAGDMGR
-318 QMDDVLAKSK
+318 KMDDVLAKSNV
-328 IMQQAAENSR
+328 MQQAAENSR
-338 RGAEDGQ
+338 QGAEEGQ

-355 ERMSQQMA
+355 ERMSRQMA
-363 ESAQV
+363 EAARV
-368 VIGLGERSKEIGQI
+368 VIGLGERSQEIGQI
-382 VDTITGITAQTNLL
+382 VDTITDITAQTNLL

-434 IAELISTI
+434 IAELIRTI

-485 QQIEFSR
+485 QQIDFSR
-492 RSIASADDSS
+492 RSIVSADDSS
-502 KVVVTGIGNVEQLSQ
+502 KNVVTGIGNVEQLSQ
-517 STAADAESVSAA
+517 STAAEAESVSAA
-529 TEEQPAMVHEMADG
+529 TEEQTAMVHEMADG
-543 IRALAELAQ
+543 SRALAELAQ
-552 GLQDE
+552 GLQNE